1 MSDPLP
7 PMLDIASNRGE
18 RKYTR
23 KEQLGRLSW
32 IFGGMV
38 FRLVPRPLY
47 GVRAAILRLFGAR
60 IGRDC
65 QIYPSVRIFAPWA
78 LEIGNWSSVGDR
90 AILYNLGAIRI
101 GERVTI
107 SQGAHLC
114 AGTHLFREP
123 SMPLVR
129 ATITVLDG
137 AWVCA
142 DAFVGPDVTIGSGA
156 IAGARAVVM
165 KDVAEDAIVAG
176 NPARIIGARTKPA

>member
-7 PMLDIASNRGE
+7 PALDIASNRGE

-23 KEQLGRLSW
+23 KEQLGRLAW
-32 IFGGMV
+32 AFGAIA
-38 FRLVPRPLY
+38 FRLVPRPFY
-47 GVRAAILRLFGAR
+47 GVRSAILRIFGAR
-60 IGRDC
+60 IGHDC
-65 QIYPSVRIFAPWA
+65 QIYPNVRIFAPWA
-78 LEIGNWSSVGDR
+78 LEIGDWSSVGDR

-114 AGTHLFREP
+114 AGTHRYRKP

-129 ATITVLDG
+129 ATITVMDG

-142 DAFVGPDVTIGSGA
+142 DAFVGPDVTIGRGA

-165 KDVAEDAIVAG
+165 KDVAAEAIVAG
-176 NPARIIGARTKPA
+176 NPARTIGTRTKPA